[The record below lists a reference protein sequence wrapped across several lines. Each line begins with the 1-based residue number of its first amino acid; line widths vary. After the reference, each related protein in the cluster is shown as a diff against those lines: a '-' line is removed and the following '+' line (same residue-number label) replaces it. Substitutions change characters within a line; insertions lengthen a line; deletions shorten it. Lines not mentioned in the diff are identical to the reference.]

1 MTSRISCARNM
12 SPLASKYVMTLIP
25 KTRHFFLNDENK
37 NDLKLEIKPL
47 PNDLT
52 MLDLASG
59 KPKEKD
65 KETQGIQRARA
76 YQSQNSIS

>member
-37 NDLKLEIKPL
+37 NDLKLEIKPS
-47 PNDLT
+47 P
-52 MLDLASG
+52 
-59 KPKEKD
+59 
-65 KETQGIQRARA
+65 
-76 YQSQNSIS
+76 